1 MIIKIIMLLEGRRKE
16 NKKLGIFDTSSVHA
30 SFSEVPLGFSP
41 RPGYV
46 RKGSETTS
54 EASCRAVTPYP
65 ESALTPFPRAAMG

>member
-16 NKKLGIFDTSSVHA
+16 NKKLEILTLGSVHA
-30 SFSEVPLGFSP
+30 SFSEVSLGFSP

-54 EASCRAVTPYP
+54 EASCTYP